1 VLVGI
6 SSDITEQARM
16 TQETKERGQ
25 QLEAIFD
32 TAPFAIFIAD
42 RSGHIRWCN
51 DNACELFGMHSR
63 DLTNASLKQLMDPSS
78 YQQFKDDLNHAL
90 KVNELLNV
98 DVSIKSESKGI
109 VPINMMGSS
118 VMHIGE
124 ESVIYFAVDQTDRI
138 AKENELIKS
147 RDLLKQQS
155 EQFKRYLDS
164 APIPVTIVEGDK
176 NGRRFTY
183 VNDET
188 LRVLGYSREE
198 MLGENATEMMF
209 VCDEDRQRYLDA
221 VVASMQPDA
230 APLHIEMPLYR
241 KNKVVGQFLMTGRY
255 YMTPHGAL
263 QGTLFVFDI
272 EERKR
277 YEKALIAAK
286 EEAATV
292 HQLPLADT
300 LKGSAL
306 VVDDIE
312 SNRMALSR
320 LLNIMGMQTA
330 AVANASAA
338 VTALAKQPFD
348 VVVTDLH
355 MPNASGL
362 ELLEMIRRGIHP
374 NVNKETPLV
383 FLTAD
388 VVSSDKQAA
397 EALGISGWLHKPMN
411 RKEISQVLNAV
422 LQGKET
428 NELTQV
434 IPTEDTK
441 DKASLKAWNRA
452 EMTERMVDNDVLLNN
467 ICSLFLGN
475 LPQLQ
480 SSIQVA
486 YSSRDAEEGALQAHT
501 LKGAA
506 ANASAE
512 KLHAVAK
519 ALENAF
525 RAANWERV
533 ERYVKELPEA
543 IRVTEEAMLAY
554 QERSQS

>member
-1 VLVGI
+1 
-6 SSDITEQARM
+6 
-16 TQETKERGQ
+16 
-25 QLEAIFD
+25 
-32 TAPFAIFIAD
+32 
-42 RSGHIRWCN
+42 
-51 DNACELFGMHSR
+51 
-63 DLTNASLKQLMDPSS
+63 
-78 YQQFKDDLNHAL
+78 
-90 KVNELLNV
+90 
-98 DVSIKSESKGI
+98 
-109 VPINMMGSS
+109 
-118 VMHIGE
+118 
-124 ESVIYFAVDQTDRI
+124 
-138 AKENELIKS
+138 
-147 RDLLKQQS
+147 
-155 EQFKRYLDS
+155 
-164 APIPVTIVEGDK
+164 
-176 NGRRFTY
+176 
-183 VNDET
+183 
-188 LRVLGYSREE
+188 
-198 MLGENATEMMF
+198 
-209 VCDEDRQRYLDA
+209 
-221 VVASMQPDA
+221 
-230 APLHIEMPLYR
+230 
-241 KNKVVGQFLMTGRY
+241 
-255 YMTPHGAL
+255 L

-272 EERKR
+272 EERKS

-286 EEAATV
+286 EEAEKSAQAKSSFLTNMSHEIRTPMNAIMSMSELLLEIAPGDEEREMARLIDNGAKDLMGILNQVLDLSRIDAGSYQLNLEPTNVALLLEDSAKLFEQQAHAKELEYAVDVSVDTALRLADPQLIRQVLSNLIGNAIKFTEEGTILIRATMTHSNDVTDMLTIDVIDTGAGISEEQQKVIFDRFEQADSTTTRKFGGTGLGLTITRELVLLMGGEIKLVSSLGEGSRFHIMLPLRHVAEEAATV
-292 HQLPLADT
+292 HQLPSSDT

-306 VVDDIE
+306 VVDDVE

-320 LLNIMGMQTA
+320 LLNLMGMQTA
-330 AVANASAA
+330 VVANASAA

-348 VVVTDLH
+348 VVITDLH

-374 NVNKETPLV
+374 SVKKETPVV

-388 VVSSDKQAA
+388 VISSDKQAA

-411 RKEISQVLNAV
+411 RKEIGQVLNAV

-428 NELTQV
+428 NELTQA

-452 EMTERMVDNDVLLNN
+452 EMAERMVDNDVLLNN
-467 ICSLFLGN
+467 ICSLFLDN

-512 KLHAVAK
+512 QLHAVAK

-525 RAANWERV
+525 RATNWERV
-533 ERYVKELPEA
+533 ERYLKELPES
-543 IRVTEEAMLAY
+543 IRVTEEAMLAH

>member
-1 VLVGI
+1 
-6 SSDITEQARM
+6 
-16 TQETKERGQ
+16 
-25 QLEAIFD
+25 
-32 TAPFAIFIAD
+32 
-42 RSGHIRWCN
+42 
-51 DNACELFGMHSR
+51 
-63 DLTNASLKQLMDPSS
+63 
-78 YQQFKDDLNHAL
+78 
-90 KVNELLNV
+90 
-98 DVSIKSESKGI
+98 
-109 VPINMMGSS
+109 
-118 VMHIGE
+118 
-124 ESVIYFAVDQTDRI
+124 
-138 AKENELIKS
+138 
-147 RDLLKQQS
+147 
-155 EQFKRYLDS
+155 
-164 APIPVTIVEGDK
+164 
-176 NGRRFTY
+176 
-183 VNDET
+183 
-188 LRVLGYSREE
+188 
-198 MLGENATEMMF
+198 
-209 VCDEDRQRYLDA
+209 
-221 VVASMQPDA
+221 
-230 APLHIEMPLYR
+230 
-241 KNKVVGQFLMTGRY
+241 MTGRY
-255 YMTPHGAL
+255 YMTPHGTL

-286 EEAATV
+286 EEAEKSAQAKSSFLANMSHEIRTPMNAIMRMSELLLEIAPGDEEREMARLIDNGAKDLMGILNQVLDLSRIDSGSYQLNLEPTNVALLLEDCAKLYEQQANAKELEYAVDVSVDTALRLADPQLIRQVLSNLIGNAIKFTEEGTILIRANMTPSNDVTDILTRDVIDTGAGISDEHQKVIFDRFEQADSSTTRKYGGTGSGLTITRELVLLMGGEIKLVSALGEGSRFHIMLPLRHVAEEAATV
-292 HQLPLADT
+292 HQLPSPDT

-320 LLNIMGMQTA
+320 LLNLMGMQTA

-338 VTALAKQPFD
+338 VTALAKQPVD

-374 NVNKETPLV
+374 NVNKETPVV

-388 VVSSDKQAA
+388 VISSDKQAA

-411 RKEISQVLNAV
+411 RKEIGQVLNAV

-428 NELTQV
+428 YELTQA

-452 EMTERMVDNDVLLNN
+452 EMAERMVDNDVLLNN
-467 ICSLFLGN
+467 ICSLFLDN

-512 KLHAVAK
+512 QLHAVAK
-519 ALENAF
+519 GLENAF

-543 IRVTEEAMLAY
+543 IRVTEDAMLAH